1 MSTTNKSHGST
12 PNPKQVA
19 QRRATRQFGEKLAVD
34 ALNLRTI
41 REERQV
47 VRTFESPGY
56 KEAGGPN
63 VR

>member
-1 MSTTNKSHGST
+1 MNST

-41 REERQV
+41 REQRQV